1 MIMDFLKKIPAG
13 IMIAP
18 MFISA
23 IFNTFWP
30 NALQIGSF
38 TTAVFTNQG
47 LVAIIGTQLVCMG
60 AQLRVKEIFLI
71 IRRGGVLLI
80 SKFLIG
86 MLIGIAIGKI
96 FGNVGLLGLTSLA
109 VISSVTNGNG
119 SIYLALMNTYGDEV
133 DQGAFSILTLNDG
146 PFFTLVAL
154 GASGMANIPF
164 ISILAVIIPLAF
176 GIMLGNMDKKVS
188 EFLAPGMTIL
198 IPFVGFTI
206 GGSINIKNIVAGGM
220 SGILLGL
227 ITLFIGGTFILLC
240 DKFINK
246 RPGYAAWAVATTA
259 GNAIATPAAI
269 ALIDKN
275 WTPYVSIAT
284 TQVAASAV
292 ITAILAPIITSIWVK
307 KYGSPK
313 MPIAGQSLDK

>member
-13 IMIAP
+13 MMIVP
-18 MFISA
+18 MFLSA
-23 IFNTFWP
+23 IVNTFWP
-30 NALQIGSF
+30 DALKIGSF
-38 TTAVFTNQG
+38 TTAIFTSSG
-47 LVAIIGTQLVCMG
+47 LVAIIGAQLVCMG
-60 AQLRVKEIFLI
+60 AQLRVREIFSI
-71 IRRGGVLLI
+71 VKRGGVLLI

-86 MLIGIAIGKI
+86 VIIGIAIGKI
-96 FGNVGLLGLTSLA
+96 FGNIGFLGLTSLA
-109 VISSVTNGNG
+109 VISSVTNSNG

-164 ISILAVIIPLAF
+164 VSLLAVIIPLAF
-176 GIMLGNMDKKVS
+176 GMILGNLDKKVS

-227 ITLFIGGTFILLC
+227 VTLFVGGAFILLC
-240 DKFINK
+240 DRFINK
-246 RPGYAAWAVATTA
+246 RPGYAAWSVATTA
-259 GNAIATPAAI
+259 GNAIATPAAV
-269 ALIDKN
+269 ALIDAN
-275 WTPYVSIAT
+275 WAPYVSVAT

-292 ITAILAPIITSIWVK
+292 ITAIAAPIITAFWVK

-313 MPIAGQSLDK
+313 IPLEGQIFKK